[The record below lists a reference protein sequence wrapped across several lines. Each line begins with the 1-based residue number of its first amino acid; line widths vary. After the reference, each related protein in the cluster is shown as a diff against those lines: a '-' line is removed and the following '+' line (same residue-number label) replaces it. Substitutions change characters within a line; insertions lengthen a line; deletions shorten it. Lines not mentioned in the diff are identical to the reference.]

1 MIYFLRGK
9 KMKKS
14 KKIIIIVVLI
24 LVVLVIGIYTAY
36 YIFKNKGKK
45 DTNYYYK
52 VDNNSIM
59 LLSND
64 KIVNFYNCNGECS
77 VYENYFVNGRLLL
90 NDNEKI
96 YLYDLVKGSKLSQEY
111 DKLYFVKDDS
121 TVKYFVVNN
130 GSLYGVMDLSGNVT
144 VNLNYEELGSIKE
157 DAVSNFDVA
166 NDLISAKSNGLY
178 GVVSL
183 SNGKGVID
191 FQYDDIKI
199 SSGKIGAKTQ
209 DKWYLIGLDNRKIS
223 KLAFDEIIL
232 GENRSLVRDKNT
244 IYFISS
250 SDGNILSEK
259 LVLDKDDVILKFE
272 VEVLYIVNT
281 DSGKQVKY
289 IYNED
294 ANRFD
299 KIK

>member
-1 MIYFLRGK
+1 MRK
-9 KMKKS
+9 N

-24 LVVLVIGIYTAY
+24 LVVLVGGIYTAY
-36 YIFKNKGKK
+36 YIFKNKDKK

-77 VYENYFVNGRLLL
+77 VYKNYFVNGRILL

-130 GSLYGVMDLSGNVT
+130 GSLYGVMDLNGNVT

-183 SNGKGVID
+183 SSGKGVID

-244 IYFISS
+244 IYFIDS

-272 VEVLYIVNT
+272 VEVLYIVNN

>member
-1 MIYFLRGK
+1 
-9 KMKKS
+9 MKKS

-36 YIFKNKGKK
+36 YIFKNKDKK

-130 GSLYGVMDLSGNVT
+130 GSLYGVMDLNGNVT

-183 SNGKGVID
+183 SSGKGVID

-244 IYFISS
+244 IYFIDS

-272 VEVLYIVNT
+272 VEVLYIVNN

>member
-1 MIYFLRGK
+1 
-9 KMKKS
+9 MKKS

-24 LVVLVIGIYTAY
+24 LAVLVIGIYTAY
-36 YIFKNKGKK
+36 YIFKNKDKK

-130 GSLYGVMDLSGNVT
+130 GSLYGVMDLNGNVT

-244 IYFISS
+244 IYFIDS

-259 LVLDKDDVILKFE
+259 LVLNKDDVILKFE
-272 VEVLYIVNT
+272 VEVLYIVNN

>member
-1 MIYFLRGK
+1 
-9 KMKKS
+9 MKKS

-24 LVVLVIGIYTAY
+24 LVILVIGIYTAY
-36 YIFKNKGKK
+36 YIFKNKDKK

-144 VNLNYEELGSIKE
+144 VNLNYEDLGSIKE

>member
-1 MIYFLRGK
+1 
-9 KMKKS
+9 MKKS

-36 YIFKNKGKK
+36 YIFKNKDKK

-77 VYENYFVNGRLLL
+77 VYENYFVNGRPLL
-90 NDNEKI
+90 NDNGKI

-130 GSLYGVMDLSGNVT
+130 GSLYGVMDLNGNVT

-244 IYFISS
+244 IYFIDS

>member
-1 MIYFLRGK
+1 
-9 KMKKS
+9 MKKS

-36 YIFKNKGKK
+36 YIFKNKDKK

-130 GSLYGVMDLSGNVT
+130 GSLYGVMDLNGNVT

-209 DKWYLIGLDNRKIS
+209 DEWYLIGLDNRKIS

-244 IYFISS
+244 IYFIDS

>member
-1 MIYFLRGK
+1 
-9 KMKKS
+9 MKKS

-36 YIFKNKGKK
+36 YIFKNKDKK

-130 GSLYGVMDLSGNVT
+130 GSLYGVMDLNGNVT

-244 IYFISS
+244 IYFINS

-259 LVLDKDDVILKFE
+259 LVLNKDDVILKFE

>member
-1 MIYFLRGK
+1 MRK
-9 KMKKS
+9 N

-24 LVVLVIGIYTAY
+24 LVVLVVGIYTAY
-36 YIFKNKGKK
+36 YIFKNKEKE
-45 DTNYYYK
+45 DINYYYK

-77 VYENYFVNGRLLL
+77 VYKNYFVNGRILL
-90 NDNEKI
+90 NDNGKI

-121 TVKYFVVNN
+121 AVKYFVVNN
-130 GSLYGVMDLSGNVT
+130 GSLYGVMDLNGNVT

-157 DAVSNFDVA
+157 DTVSNFDVT
-166 NDLISAKSNGLY
+166 NDLISVKSNGVY

-244 IYFISS
+244 IYFINS

>member
-1 MIYFLRGK
+1 
-9 KMKKS
+9 MKKS

-144 VNLNYEELGSIKE
+144 VNLNYEDLGSIKE

>member
-1 MIYFLRGK
+1 MRK
-9 KMKKS
+9 N

-24 LVVLVIGIYTAY
+24 LVVLVVGIYTAY
-36 YIFKNKGKK
+36 YIFKNKEKE
-45 DTNYYYK
+45 DINYYYK

-77 VYENYFVNGRLLL
+77 VYKNYFVNGRILL
-90 NDNEKI
+90 NDNGKI

-121 TVKYFVVNN
+121 AVKYFVVTN
-130 GSLYGVMDLSGNVT
+130 GSLYGVMDLNGNVT

-157 DAVSNFDVA
+157 DTVSNFDVT
-166 NDLISAKSNGLY
+166 NDLISVKSNGVY

-244 IYFISS
+244 IYFIDS

-272 VEVLYIVNT
+272 VEVLYIVNN

>member
-1 MIYFLRGK
+1 MRK
-9 KMKKS
+9 N

-24 LVVLVIGIYTAY
+24 LVVLVGGIYTAY
-36 YIFKNKGKK
+36 YIFKNKDKK

-77 VYENYFVNGRLLL
+77 VYKNYFVNGRILL
-90 NDNEKI
+90 NDNGKI

-121 TVKYFVVNN
+121 AVKYFVVNN
-130 GSLYGVMDLSGNVT
+130 GSLYGVMDLNGNVT

-157 DAVSNFDVA
+157 DTVSNFDVT
-166 NDLISAKSNGLY
+166 NDLISVKSNGVY

-232 GENRSLVRDKNT
+232 GENRSLVKDKNT
-244 IYFISS
+244 IYFINS

>member
-1 MIYFLRGK
+1 
-9 KMKKS
+9 MKKS

-36 YIFKNKGKK
+36 YIFKNKDKK

-244 IYFISS
+244 IYFIDS

-272 VEVLYIVNT
+272 VEVLYIVNN

>member
-1 MIYFLRGK
+1 
-9 KMKKS
+9 MKKS

-36 YIFKNKGKK
+36 YIFKNKDKK

-130 GSLYGVMDLSGNVT
+130 GSLYGVMDLNGNVT

-157 DAVSNFDVA
+157 DTVSNFDVA

-244 IYFISS
+244 IYFIDS

-259 LVLDKDDVILKFE
+259 LVLNKDDVFLKFE

>member
-1 MIYFLRGK
+1 
-9 KMKKS
+9 MKKS

-36 YIFKNKGKK
+36 YIFKNKDKK

-244 IYFISS
+244 IYFIDS

-259 LVLDKDDVILKFE
+259 LVLNKDDVILKFE
-272 VEVLYIVNT
+272 VEVLYIVNN

>member
-144 VNLNYEELGSIKE
+144 VNLNYEDLGSIKE

-209 DKWYLIGLDNRKIS
+209 DKWYLIGVDNRKIS

>member
-1 MIYFLRGK
+1 
-9 KMKKS
+9 MKKS

-144 VNLNYEELGSIKE
+144 VNLNYEDLGSIRE

>member
-1 MIYFLRGK
+1 
-9 KMKKS
+9 MKKS

-36 YIFKNKGKK
+36 YIFKNKDKK

-77 VYENYFVNGRLLL
+77 VYENYFVNGKLLL

-130 GSLYGVMDLSGNVT
+130 GSLYGVMDLNGNVT

-244 IYFISS
+244 IYFIDS

-272 VEVLYIVNT
+272 VEVLYIVNN

>member
-1 MIYFLRGK
+1 M
-9 KMKKS
+9 
-14 KKIIIIVVLI
+14 
-24 LVVLVIGIYTAY
+24 VLVIGIYTAY

-144 VNLNYEELGSIKE
+144 INLNYEELGSIKE

-209 DKWYLIGLDNRKIS
+209 DKWYLIGVDNRKIS

>member
-1 MIYFLRGK
+1 MRK
-9 KMKKS
+9 N

-36 YIFKNKGKK
+36 YIFKNKDKK

-90 NDNEKI
+90 NDNGKI

-130 GSLYGVMDLSGNVT
+130 GSLYGVMDLNGNVT

-244 IYFISS
+244 IYFIDS

-272 VEVLYIVNT
+272 VEVLYIVNN